1 VREQPSRLSR
11 VPRASLVAL
20 PLPLLADTDE
30 ASSAAPAG
38 GLHILVVEDHE
49 DSREMMRHFL
59 ESAGHRVSE
68 AADGA
73 TGVVEALRLRPDV
86 AVIDVGLPG
95 LDGYEVAK
103 RIRDA
108 QLASIRLIALSGHG
122 LPQDRSRA
130 SEAGFD
136 EHLVKPVTPQELAD
150 VLARNTGAPQ
160 SRR

>member
-1 VREQPSRLSR
+1 M
-11 VPRASLVAL
+11 RAAKTA
-20 PLPLLADTDE
+20 P
-30 ASSAAPAG
+30 APAG

-59 ESAGHRVSE
+59 ESAGHCVSE

-73 TGVVEALRLRPDV
+73 TAVVEALRLRPDV
-86 AVIDVGLPG
+86 AVIDVGLPD
-95 LDGYEVAK
+95 LDGYEVAR

-108 QLASIRLIALSGHG
+108 QVASIRLIALSGHS

-136 EHLVKPVTPQELAD
+136 EHLVKPVTPQELAEAL
-150 VLARNTGAPQ
+150 VRNAGAPE